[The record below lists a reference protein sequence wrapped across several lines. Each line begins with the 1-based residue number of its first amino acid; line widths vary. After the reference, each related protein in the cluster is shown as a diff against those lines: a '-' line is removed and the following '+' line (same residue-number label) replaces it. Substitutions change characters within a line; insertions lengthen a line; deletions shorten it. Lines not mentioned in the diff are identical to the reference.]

1 MSGYTA
7 LLLAGSRPG
16 GDPFAEGHGVKAK
29 ALIPVAGEP
38 MIARPVRALLGNA
51 NVDRVRVLAQ
61 DELLIPLVSSE
72 VETRLARRKRPSTSL
87 GTNGEVGGLLQS
99 ALPTDAR
106 LTVEP
111 SGATIAATLE
121 AILADPAT
129 LYPLLVTTADHAL
142 LDGAMIDDFCARAK
156 GADVAIGLV
165 ERRPLMARLPQTRRT
180 WIGFRGGAYSGANL
194 FALGSPKAAK
204 AVALWREVEQDR
216 KKGWKLLTAL
226 GVPGLLGLL
235 RVRTLDQTLAAMGN
249 KLGLTIRA
257 VEMANPLAAVD
268 VDKPADLALVN
279 DIIAGNA

>member
-1 MSGYTA
+1 MGWTA

-16 GDPFAEGHGVKAK
+16 GDPFAESNGVRAK

-51 NVDRVRVLAQ
+51 DVDRVRVLAQ
-61 DELLIPLVSSE
+61 DGALLDP
-72 VETRLARRKRPSTSL
+72 
-87 GTNGEVGGLLQS
+87 
-99 ALPTDAR
+99 ALPKDVR

-111 SGATIAATLE
+111 SEATIAATLE

-129 LYPLLVTTADHAL
+129 RYPLLVTTADHAL
-142 LDGAMIDDFCARAK
+142 LDGPMIDDFCARAD

-194 FALGSPKAAK
+194 YALGSPKAAR

-226 GVPGLLGLL
+226 GLPGLLGLMRL
-235 RVRTLDQTLAAMGN
+235 RTLDQVLAAMGG
-249 KLGLTIRA
+249 KLGMTIRA

-268 VDKPADLALVN
+268 VDKPADLILVEA
-279 DIIAGNA
+279 ILAGKA

>member
-1 MSGYTA
+1 MTGWTA

-16 GDPFAEGHGVKAK
+16 GDPFAEANGVKAK

-51 NVDRVRVLAQ
+51 NIERVRVLAQ
-61 DELLIPLVSSE
+61 DGALL
-72 VETRLARRKRPSTSL
+72 A
-87 GTNGEVGGLLQS
+87 S
-99 ALPTDAR
+99 ALPKDAR

-121 AILADPAT
+121 AILADPAAP
-129 LYPLLVTTADHAL
+129 YPLLVTTADHAL
-142 LDGAMIDDFCARAK
+142 LHRAMIDDFCTRAK

-165 ERRPLMARLPQTRRT
+165 ERRPLMARLPQTKRT

-194 FALGSPKAAK
+194 FALGSPKAAR

-226 GVPGLLGLL
+226 GVPGLLGLMRL
-235 RVRTLDQTLAAMGN
+235 RTLDQVLAAMGA
-249 KLGLTIRA
+249 KLGVTIRA
-257 VEMANPLAAVD
+257 VEMTNPLAAVD
-268 VDKPADLALVN
+268 VDKPADLVLVEA
-279 DIIAGNA
+279 ILAGKA